1 MGDIQYDMRVINM
14 PANKEFEST
23 ETHTAES
30 KWQYCGCKWC
40 RAKRFKLESM
50 PGAKID
56 WDKFRLK
63 DEKY

>member
-1 MGDIQYDMRVINM
+1 MAYEWVRPRV
-14 PANKEFEST
+14 AGLAYKEPFE
-23 ETHTAES
+23 EHLAES
-30 KWQYCGCKWC
+30 KWQYCLCQTC
-40 RAKRFKLESM
+40 QEKRFKMEQM